1 MYFNLYKPRGHLLDK
16 LLDKPFGQLKPNDF
30 PQSGKG
36 QRWFNFFD
44 GLSRSK
50 HIITS
55 DHRMKNSNTFSM
67 KADEISRVCLLHPFY
82 KSFKE
87 FSEIEATAATTASKV
102 NYLSA
107 FL

>member
-1 MYFNLYKPRGHLLDK
+1 MCSNMASHAPAALER
-16 LLDKPFGQLKPNDF
+16 F
-30 PQSGKG
+30 PTVWK
-36 QRWFNFFD
+36 RAALFNFFG
-44 GLSRSK
+44 GLSRSSQ
-50 HIITS
+50 IITS

-67 KADEISRVCLLHPFY
+67 NADEISRVCLLHPFY